1 MCLSSARWDEDK
13 TDVCHFWAGTKFHLL
28 SRWFKKKKK
37 TQLPTFKILKLNL
50 KKIKNNRKRKKK
62 DIKAGF
68 LISLDDRRVREVCV
82 TKA

>member
-1 MCLSSARWDEDK
+1 MYATSGLGLNFICSQGGL
-13 TDVCHFWAGTKFHLL
+13 
-28 SRWFKKKKK
+28 KKKK